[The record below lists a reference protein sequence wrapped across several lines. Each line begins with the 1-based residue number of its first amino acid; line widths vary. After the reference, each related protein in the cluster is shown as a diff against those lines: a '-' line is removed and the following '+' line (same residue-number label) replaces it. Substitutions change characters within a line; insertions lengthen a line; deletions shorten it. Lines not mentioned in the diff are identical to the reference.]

1 MSLSNWGLVGDQ
13 VEKTIQSRS
22 GRDVGRAYLL
32 SLLAGPLLLLTL
44 FLGGCAELPADTSN
58 TQNTEVSSS
67 DAADAAD
74 VADAVAVLVPGSGS
88 YSRAIS
94 TDSAEAQAFFDQGL
108 RFSWGFYFPESI
120 ASHQQAAKLDP
131 SSPMPWWGMAQA
143 MGPNPNSRYARLPD
157 DPKGEGKKAIDR
169 AVALIDNATP
179 IEQELITALAILYDK
194 QRYPDDA
201 ERDQAYL
208 AAARSLHSRYPEDPD
223 VGALY
228 AAAYMSIG
236 RWDYWDADGNP
247 KSETAPVAAALEQVL
262 ETTPGHPGANH
273 LYIHLLE
280 ASLEPE
286 RALPAADRLEA
297 TMPIAGHVVHMPA
310 HIYVRVGQYDK
321 AISNNQRSQKV
332 DKQFAQYWGDLP
344 LPNLGTYPLSHRIHA
359 AHAIDFIRYAAT
371 VQGNYADAIEA
382 ANKSAA
388 FVTQATVDHRGGQKR
403 VSGPWLVNRIFGK
416 WDKIISHTPAYTG
429 RPYLDG
435 IWSYTL
441 GGAYVAVGDI
451 DKARAE
457 SKKLSTLANA
467 PNADEYR
474 VGATPASAVLKL
486 AAKSLEGEIHQASGD
501 LEAAIAAFQAA
512 VAIEDQNNYTEP
524 PDWAQP
530 VRHYLGA
537 ALIDAGKAKE
547 AEAVYRRDLRWN
559 QNNGWSL
566 YGLMQSLEMQGKS
579 VEAAQIQKQFSLA
592 WANSDIELTRSRM

>member
-1 MSLSNWGLVGDQ
+1 MNKGFRNSGGWEN
-13 VEKTIQSRS
+13 SRAGFS
-22 GRDVGRAYLL
+22 VYSSMFPSMYMGFVVVALL
-32 SLLAGPLLLLTL
+32 
-44 FLGGCAELPADTSN
+44 LGGCAGVSSVVETLDS
-58 TQNTEVSSS
+58 SSS
-67 DAADAAD
+67 DAE
-74 VADAVAVLVPGSGS
+74 AVAVIVPGSGT
-88 YSRAIS
+88 YSRPIS
-94 TDSAEAQAFFDQGL
+94 TDSDEAQAFFDQGL

-120 ASHQQAAKLDP
+120 ASHQEAARLDP

-143 MGPNPNSRYARLPD
+143 MGPNPNSRYGRLPD

-169 AVALIDNATP
+169 ALSLIDNASP
-179 IEQELITALAILYDK
+179 KERELITALAVLYDQ
-194 QRYPDDA
+194 QRYPDSA
-201 ERDQAYL
+201 KRDQAYL
-208 AAARSLHSRYPEDPD
+208 DAARSLHNKYPQDPD
-223 VGALY
+223 IGALY

-236 RWDYWDADGNP
+236 RWDYWDAEGQP
-247 KSETAPVAAALEQVL
+247 KSETAPVAAALEKVL
-262 ETTPGHPGANH
+262 VTTPGHPGANH

-286 RALPAADRLEA
+286 RALGAADRLES

-321 AISNNQRSQKV
+321 AISNNQRSQEV
-332 DKQFAQYWGDLP
+332 DKQFAKYWGDLP

-371 VQGNYADAIEA
+371 VQGNYRAAIEA
-382 ANKSAA
+382 AEKSAA
-388 FVTQATVDHRGGQKR
+388 FVTPATVDNRGGQKR
-403 VSGPWLVNRIFGK
+403 ASGPWLVNRIFGK
-416 WDKIISHTPAYTG
+416 WDKIINHTPSYSG

-435 IWSYTL
+435 MWSYTL
-441 GGAYVAVGDI
+441 GGAYAAVGEL

-457 SKKLSTLANA
+457 SHKLTTLANA

-474 VGATPASAVLKL
+474 VGATPASAVLNL
-486 AAKSLEGEIHQASGD
+486 AALALEGEIHQASGNLD
-501 LEAAIAAFQAA
+501 AAVTSFRAA

-537 ALIDAGKAKE
+537 ALIDAGRAAE

-566 YGLMQSLEMQGKS
+566 YGLMQSLKMQGKTA
-579 VEAAQIQKQFSLA
+579 EAEQVQSEFSAA
-592 WANSDIELTRSRM
+592 WANSDVVLTRSRM